1 MKAAIASDADTLI
14 LLLLSGRRGRGRTCC
29 RAAPVANDPERKW
42 SLRRSTCEVVLHFG
56 VESSLILINVQR
68 AVL

>member
-1 MKAAIASDADTLI
+1 VQTVKD
-14 LLLLSGRRGRGRTCC
+14 
-29 RAAPVANDPERKW
+29 DPERKW